1 MTIRTSIRTSI
12 KTFEIYSKDNTL
24 IETVSKTLE
33 GFDYLTES
41 TYPILHDAVRD
52 VTGRAFEV
60 RGVAFERRN
69 PNWLECAHSHFDC
82 NEISDSEVEI
92 TTPIGAFRIKA
103 RRAQRGD
110 LIRDVSIGRGSCS
123 AGRIAQETQDSKP
136 VRVSGSLKLPSKPG
150 APWKFQPDFFEYE
163 DGTHSGYLGSPVI
176 LVEFA

>member
-1 MTIRTSIRTSI
+1 MTAQI

-69 PNWLECAHSHFDC
+69 PNWLVCAHSHFDC
-82 NEISDSEVEI
+82 KEISDSEVEI
-92 TTPIGAFRIKA
+92 TTPIGTFRIKA
-103 RRAQRGD
+103 RRAQQGD
-110 LIRDVSIGRGSCS
+110 LIQDVSLGRGSCA
-123 AGRIAQETQDSKP
+123 AGRIAKEAQESKP
-136 VRVSGSLKLPSKPG
+136 VRVSGSLSQPSKQG
-150 APWKFQPDFFEYE
+150 EPWKFQPDFFEYE
-163 DGTHSGYLGSPVI
+163 DGTSSGYLGSPVI
-176 LVEFA
+176 FVEFA